1 MHVLISFVTT
11 CRPLS
16 HFKDINLCLNY
27 IFGTDQEKKK
37 KRQTLDGEV
46 AIPISSH
53 LPDFLLPSS
62 PLLPYLLSLFFSH
75 KQTLISSCRRP
86 PLTPPPSFT
95 SPLLGFEQLRF
106 PPFFLS
112 LGLQNTCNNSGLGFE
127 QSHHD
132 TRQQ

>member
-62 PLLPYLLSLFFSH
+62 PLLPYLLSLFFFT
-75 KQTLISSCRRP
+75 QANPNLFVSSASP
-86 PLTPPPSFT
+86 DPSVVLHLPLAWVRAASVSSLFSLFGSPKYMQQLWARVRAVTP
-95 SPLLGFEQLRF
+95 
-106 PPFFLS
+106 
-112 LGLQNTCNNSGLGFE
+112 
-127 QSHHD
+127 
-132 TRQQ
+132 